1 MPEQIWFKISG
12 TRLVSEGSIS
22 ERYVNIV
29 IGVDKLD
36 SEGEERTEAL
46 SEVLATGCLAAAMN
60 DFRLPATAP
69 FKLDKIEKPNPEK
82 LSKIS
87 GAPLQLDVQIY
98 ELKD

>member
-12 TRLVSEGSIS
+12 TRLVSEGSIA
-22 ERYVNIV
+22 ERYVDIV

-36 SEGEERTEAL
+36 SEGAERTEAL
-46 SEVLATGCLAAAMN
+46 CEVMAKGCLADGMN
-60 DFRLPATAP
+60 DFRLPQNTP
-69 FKLDKIEKPNPEK
+69 FKLDKIEKPDPVK